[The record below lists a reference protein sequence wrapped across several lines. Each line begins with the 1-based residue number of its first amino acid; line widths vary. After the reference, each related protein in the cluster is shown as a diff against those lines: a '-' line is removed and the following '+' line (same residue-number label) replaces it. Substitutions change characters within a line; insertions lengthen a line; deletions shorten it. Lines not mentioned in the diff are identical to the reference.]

1 MVRGNVPR
9 VDPEFQRALVRVMT
23 TGGIIGAVGA
33 VVLVFA
39 IRGFRSG
46 SGKQQAIPFTGTLL
60 VLIVIGFVM
69 ICCFLLLRVS
79 VEH

>member
-1 MVRGNVPR
+1 VRR
-9 VDPEFQRALVRVMT
+9 VDAEFQRAMIRVIT

-39 IRGFRSG
+39 IRAFRSG
-46 SGKQQAIPFTGTLL
+46 SGKQQAIPFTATVL
-60 VLIVIGFVM
+60 VLVVLGFVM

-79 VEH
+79 LEH